1 MELGR
6 NNMEKF
12 FKKSFEDFQPDVDP
26 KVWNNIQNSLN
37 GSKSSGTSW
46 LGSLGAKL
54 IIGSAAVA
62 LVTVSSLFFF
72 QKGNEQNIPSN
83 TKNISEKIKSPVVSQ
98 NNPTVIPEQ
107 KIKPVNNT
115 PVNKNSN
122 HISANTS
129 FSNDVKNSVQPK
141 TDSEKTP
148 LNNNNTAVQPENNSK
163 QDKTPPQ
170 VYSNPSHPGMNMPE
184 KTSAKNQNNE
194 EQNGNITSNEN
205 DNAAVTN
212 TKLAK
217 IDFRSEGGTGTYA
230 PLTVYFTNKGKA
242 NTEEWNFGDGSFAR
256 FEKNPVYVFEFPGE
270 YTITLTAT
278 SETGRI
284 EKDSIRIKVHSNAFF
299 IPNTFTPNG
308 DGNNDIYKIIK
319 NDSYPYD
326 ISKLEIVV
334 YDRNGSKMTG
344 FNSCDYGWDGVSIK
358 DGKMCP
364 QGTYLVVIK
373 YMSSEDGKMHEERG
387 SLFLKN

>member
-163 QDKTPPQ
+163 Q
-170 VYSNPSHPGMNMPE
+170 
-184 KTSAKNQNNE
+184 
-194 EQNGNITSNEN
+194 
-205 DNAAVTN
+205 
-212 TKLAK
+212 
-217 IDFRSEGGTGTYA
+217 
-230 PLTVYFTNKGKA
+230 
-242 NTEEWNFGDGSFAR
+242 
-256 FEKNPVYVFEFPGE
+256 
-270 YTITLTAT
+270 
-278 SETGRI
+278 
-284 EKDSIRIKVHSNAFF
+284 
-299 IPNTFTPNG
+299 
-308 DGNNDIYKIIK
+308 
-319 NDSYPYD
+319 
-326 ISKLEIVV
+326 
-334 YDRNGSKMTG
+334 
-344 FNSCDYGWDGVSIK
+344 
-358 DGKMCP
+358 
-364 QGTYLVVIK
+364 
-373 YMSSEDGKMHEERG
+373 
-387 SLFLKN
+387 